1 MQVKLF
7 EVRDAATFIPVLA
20 VKLGGRTEAERF
32 LLGRAGYGRRP
43 EQQESYVPLF
53 RLDGGTITTITYD
66 PHKQGPSRTL
76 QVARQWIRE
85 NFNALESG
93 DVVDVQYILKE
104 TAKPKVS
111 ERED

>member
-1 MQVKLF
+1 MEIKCL

-20 VKLGGRTEAERF
+20 VKLGGQTEAERF
-32 LLGRAGYGRRP
+32 LLSRAGYGRQP
-43 EQQESYVPLF
+43 EQHESYILLS
-53 RLDGGTITTITYD
+53 RLDGGTITYD
-66 PHKQGPSRTL
+66 PFKQGPSRTL
-76 QVARQWIRE
+76 QVAHQWIRE